1 MEFDQGRRTYLR
13 VCVSRGVVTR
23 LALLL
28 LFYNFNSFSDA
39 KNMARDV
46 NEILIGIC
54 RNQGEMSQQQAVA
67 YVKDLGQ
74 KSRYAQDVWS

>member
-1 MEFDQGRRTYLR
+1 
-13 VCVSRGVVTR
+13 
-23 LALLL
+23 
-28 LFYNFNSFSDA
+28 
-39 KNMARDV
+39 MARDV

-54 RNQGEMSQQQAVA
+54 RDQGQMTQQQATA

>member
-13 VCVSRGVVTR
+13 VWVSRLVVTR

-28 LFYNFNSFSDA
+28 LFHDFNSFSDA

-54 RNQGEMSQQQAVA
+54 RNQGAMSQQQAVA